1 MSVLDNPD
9 MGIVRLFDNSERQF
23 FDIDALYD
31 DAERGREENKRAFV
45 RRRPVLVMRDALVL
59 LCRPTAGQQ
68 VIHLRVFTQSVDAGQ
83 RVVAHAADFYGVQPG
98 MAGHA

>member
-9 MGIVRLFDNSERQF
+9 MGIVRLFDNGERQF

-59 LCRPTAGQQ
+59 LCRPAAGQQ
-68 VIHLRVFTQSVDAGQ
+68 VIHLRVFTPRVDAGQ